1 MKSNEAVR
9 ITLLLMSSVSL
20 EASHFIPIY
29 IYNGE
34 VREGEK
40 WAPSSALHIQK
51 KEKECALTAR
61 SDYQVDT

>member
-40 WAPSSALHIQK
+40 WAPSSALHIAK
-51 KEKECALTAR
+51 KGERVCINGSVGL
-61 SDYQVDT
+61 SS